1 MGVLNFGIP
10 SNGAAKIRRVTALS
24 GGASRIQYTAFYGAP
39 AANATVV
46 LTPLLPAATWT
57 DAIVINGPG
66 QVNWATV
73 EAYGTTGAGS
83 GGRLILDGVT
93 VITTTTT
100 SLASTYDGAM
110 LVGGFAYDAVN
121 SQSMVAFQPIQFNS
135 QLKIQV
141 KVTNI
146 NTQFNVGINYEVHAL

>member
-10 SNGAAKIRRVTALS
+10 TNGATKIRRVTGLS
-24 GGASRIQYTAFYGAP
+24 GGTGVIQYASFYGAP

-66 QVNWATV
+66 QVNWAAV
-73 EAYGTTGAGS
+73 EAYGSVGAGS
-83 GGRLILDGVT
+83 AGRLILDGVT
-93 VITTTTT
+93 VITTTAGLSTT
-100 SLASTYDGAM
+100 YNSAM
-110 LVGGFAYDAVN
+110 LVGGFAYDVAN

-141 KVTNI
+141 KVGTI
-146 NTQFNVGINYEVHAL
+146 NTQFNVAINYEVHAL

>member
-24 GGASRIQYTAFYGAP
+24 GGTWQIQYTAYYGAP

-73 EAYGTTGAGS
+73 EAYGATGAGS
-83 GGRLILDGVT
+83 AGRLILDGVT
-93 VITTTTT
+93 VITTTA
-100 SLASTYDGAM
+100 SLATTYNGAM